1 MSAASSTH
9 PPLSVSGPP
18 LAPLVHSG
26 SERAKRAQEL
36 AAAMKDGRVPENFT
50 CINSSDMFN
59 DDTPLAMLDKFDL
72 KCSNGMPP
80 CQCSERGLVTCDD
93 DCVNYVMSM
102 DCDSTVC
109 STWDA
114 QRGGCWNTHLSS
126 VIGSVTGCIDDSC
139 SIRDAGRK
147 GLGLFATQPIK
158 SGTIVGV
165 YLGELI
171 TEQQL
176 RFRTQMAARHSSNL
190 NPFGMRYF
198 AKLAKDAIIDA
209 KFCGNLTRFAN
220 NGGKKESNCKMVKW
234 VRKDHVRGKGRYLQY
249 LCLQA
254 ICDIDIDEE
263 ITFDYGSAFFA

>member
-18 LAPLVHSG
+18 LAPLGQSG

-36 AAAMKDGRVPENFT
+36 AAQMTAGRVPPTFT
-50 CINSSDMFN
+50 CISAHDMFN
-59 DDTPLAMLDKFDL
+59 DDTPLAMLDRFDL

-80 CQCSERGLVTCDD
+80 CHCSERGLVTCDD
-93 DCVNYVMSM
+93 DCVNYVMNM
-102 DCDSTVC
+102 DCDSTIC
-109 STWDA
+109 STWGA
-114 QRGGCWNTHLSS
+114 QQGGCRNTHLSS
-126 VIGSVTGCIDDSC
+126 VLDNITECIDDSC
-139 SIRDAGRK
+139 SVRDAGRK

-171 TEQQL
+171 TEQEL
-176 RFRTQMAARHSSNL
+176 RLRTQMAARHSTKL
-190 NPFGMRYF
+190 NPLGMRYF

-209 KFCGNLTRFAN
+209 KFRGNFTRFAN

-234 VRKDHVRGKGRYLQY
+234 CRKDHVRAKGRYLQY

-254 ICDIDIDEE
+254 ICDIAIDEE
-263 ITFDYGSAFFA
+263 ITFDYGSAFNA

>member
-18 LAPLVHSG
+18 LAPLGQSG

-36 AAAMKDGRVPENFT
+36 AAQMTAGRVPPTFT
-50 CINSSDMFN
+50 CISAHDMFN
-59 DDTPLAMLDKFDL
+59 DDTPLAMLDRFDL

-80 CQCSERGLVTCDD
+80 CHCSERGLVTCDD
-93 DCVNYVMSM
+93 DCVNYAMNM
-102 DCDSTVC
+102 DCDSTIC
-109 STWDA
+109 STWGA
-114 QRGGCWNTHLSS
+114 QQGGCRNTHLSS
-126 VIGSVTGCIDDSC
+126 VLDNVTGCIDDSC
-139 SIRDAGRK
+139 SVRDAGRK

-158 SGTIVGV
+158 SGTVVGV

-171 TEQQL
+171 TEQEL
-176 RFRTQMAARHSSNL
+176 RLRTQMAARHSTKL
-190 NPFGMRYF
+190 NPLGMRYF

-209 KFCGNLTRFAN
+209 KFRGNFTRFAN

-234 VRKDHVRGKGRYLQY
+234 CRKDHVRAKGRYLQY

-254 ICDIDIDEE
+254 ICDIAIDEE
-263 ITFDYGSAFFA
+263 ITFDYGSAFNA